1 MMFPSKILLKTNTA
15 LPQVALWIPRKNK
28 MIEGKDYCFIYPKD
42 DKQTVHIKFLEGPY
56 RDTIFKYGK
65 VKFKEE
71 NEQVY
76 LLFAYDVLESPVT
89 KPKKLEKDS
98 DFKNYIGDL
107 LVELMSGNLEQEIID
122 ETGTDDS
129 EESYLR

>member
-1 MMFPSKILLKTNTA
+1 
-15 LPQVALWIPRKNK
+15 
-28 MIEGKDYCFIYPKD
+28 MIEGIDYCFIYPKND
-42 DKQTVHIKFLEGPY
+42 GTAVHIKFLDGPY
-56 RDTIFKYGK
+56 KDTVFKYGK

-76 LLFAYDVLESPVT
+76 LLFAYDVLESPVK
-89 KPKKLEKDS
+89 KPSKLEKDI

-107 LVELMSGNLEQEIID
+107 LVELMSENMEQDIID

-129 EESYLR
+129 KESNLQ